1 MEFSGQY
8 LTHSEYTALGGTLSQ
23 TPFNILEF
31 EARKQIDL
39 RTQRRLLNVQTIPDE
54 VKLCVFHLI
63 NKINSYSKATENVGG
78 NIASE
83 STDGYSISYVTANQ
97 LSDITKSKNNEL
109 QDIILNDLYGVLV
122 NGTHILFAGVE

>member
-8 LTHSEYTALGGTLSQ
+8 LTYSEYTALGGTLSQ

-39 RTQRRLLNVQTIPDE
+39 RTQRRLLNVQVIPEE

-63 NKINSYSKATENVGG
+63 NKIDSYNKSTENVGG

-109 QDIILNDLYGVLV
+109 QDIILNDLYGVSVMVL
-122 NGTHILFAGVE
+122 I